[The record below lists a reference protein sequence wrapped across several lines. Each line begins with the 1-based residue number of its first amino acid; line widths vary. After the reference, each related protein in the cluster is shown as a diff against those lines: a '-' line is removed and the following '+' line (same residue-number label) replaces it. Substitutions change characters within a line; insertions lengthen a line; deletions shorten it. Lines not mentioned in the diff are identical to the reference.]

1 MIVVRLIGGL
11 GNQFYQYAA
20 ARRLAQ
26 KLNTELKLDISGFE
40 TYKLHKYALSPF
52 NIRENF
58 ATPDEIASLRH
69 VQEKSFHFDPDI
81 LNLGDNVYLDG
92 YWQTEK
98 YFADIADIIRY
109 EFSVRSSQIGR
120 DMQISQ
126 QIASCQA
133 VSLHIRRGDYVSN
146 PTTNQVHG
154 TCDVDYYRKCVE
166 QLSQTVKNPHLFI
179 FSDDPQ
185 WAVENLKLPYPTTVI
200 DHNGPEKNYE
210 DMRLMSQCSHHI
222 IANSSFSWWA
232 AWLNP
237 RTDKKVFA
245 PRRWFRTNEKNIK
258 DLIPKE
264 WNKVGKPDY
273 SIVMANYNN
282 GRYIAEAIESVLN
295 QGMTNWEL
303 IIVEDCST
311 DDSMD
316 VISRYLHDSR
326 IRLIKH
332 ENNRGY
338 TASLKTG
345 IAHVTSEYFGIFD
358 SDDCLLSRAAESMYI
373 YHKMHPHSGFIYS
386 QFVACHEDLTPR
398 RLGYCDDIPVGQ
410 TNLDANVISHFK
422 SFRLSDYLKTEG
434 YDEDILYAE
443 DKDIAYKMEEV
454 TRPIYMDHN
463 LYYFR
468 ELPDSQGHDPQK
480 KLIGEQSWERAKRN
494 AIKRR
499 QRILEKLL
507 GPGAGSLDKIPV
519 ASSQEPPPEPLIS
532 IVMANYN
539 NQKYLRDAIGSVLNQ
554 TFTKWELIIVE
565 DCSTD
570 DSIKVIEPYLADSRI
585 RMVRHRQNAG
595 YTAAL
600 KTGIANVRSEYF
612 ALLDSDD
619 CLSRDAVEVMYKE
632 HIANPDCGMLY
643 SQLMYCDE
651 GLLPYRIGVNKAVPA
666 GKTAFQCDTISQ
678 LKSFRLADY
687 LKTSGYDEDILYAE
701 DKDIIY
707 KMEEVAKIRFVDKP
721 LYLCRQ
727 LPESQCHS
735 QVTVATGVLSRAKAK
750 INTLKR
756 RCLILENS
764 DNMNYEKLF
773 RQAVKEAKQSSDVA
787 QYFDVLTSAC
797 KNGWLK
803 HLKLPPQVTNAT
815 LDEAVMW
822 IAVNVESRK
831 VLENIEFHGPAK
843 PRVSVYMVTYNN
855 EKYIRRAIESVL
867 DQTHRQLELVI
878 IDDGSTDNTA
888 AIVAS
893 YDDKRIRYFRKPH
906 KNFASGMNHAIIE
919 AIGPYVLGVDSDDY
933 IAPDYIEKMVACAIE
948 NPEADYLY
956 PAGFTLVDRVDKPID
971 RWEYLDFSDN
981 TILPSFLFGKGYS
994 PIPNPGSLKKK
1005 SIFKFGLY
1013 KEMDTVEDFDFL
1025 CKNALKIN
1033 FKRVDESSTYFYR
1046 RLPSG
1051 NTHKFKAR
1059 NELMARTLNDMVS
1072 MYPPEVLCPQLA
1084 QVSNLQLKNQQYLRY
1099 LMTTFNRLSRD
1110 NMVRFPEYYRQYA
1123 DIYKEKLLSLIARP
1137 TKIGDQATAPPDR
1150 NRPVTLFR
1158 QGLDYLKTARPA
1170 QALQC
1175 FDSLGHA
1182 GDKIDN
1188 LPFARAIAL
1197 AQLGKIDQARQ
1208 ACRKQLEINPDH
1220 TDARQFMERI
1230 SGGLKIAN

>member
-20 ARRLAQ
+20 GRRLAH
-26 KLNTELKLDISGFE
+26 KLDTELKLDISGFE

-52 NIRENF
+52 NICENF
-58 ATPDEIASLRH
+58 ATPDEIASLKYVR
-69 VQEKSFHFDPDI
+69 ENSFHFDPDI
-81 LNLGDNVYLDG
+81 LNLDDNVYLDG

-98 YFADIADIIRY
+98 YFADIANIIRY
-109 EFSVRSSQIGR
+109 EFSVRSPLAGMNLQLA
-120 DMQISQ
+120 Q
-126 QIASCQA
+126 QIDSCQA

-146 PTTNQVHG
+146 PVTNQVHG

-166 QLSQTVKNPHLFI
+166 QLTWTVKNPHLFI
-179 FSDDPQ
+179 FSDEPQ

-237 RTDKKVFA
+237 RKEKKVFA
-245 PRRWFRTNEKNIK
+245 PQQWFRSNEKNTK

-264 WNKVGKPDY
+264 WSRVGEPQY
-273 SIVMANYNN
+273 SVVMANYNN

-295 QGMTNWEL
+295 QTMTNWEL

-311 DDSMD
+311 DDSMN

-338 TASLKTG
+338 TAALKTG
-345 IAHVTSEYFGIFD
+345 IANVISKYFGILD
-358 SDDCLLSRAAESMYI
+358 SDDCLLSRAVET
-373 YHKMHPHSGFIYS
+373 MHIFHELHHDSGFVYS

-454 TRPIYMDHN
+454 TRPIYIDHN
-463 LYYFR
+463 LYLFR
-468 ELPDSQGHDPQK
+468 ELPDSQGHDPRK

-499 QRILEKLL
+499 QAVLEKLL
-507 GPGAGSLDKIPV
+507 GPDAGSLNKVPV
-519 ASSQEPPPEPLIS
+519 GSSEEPPTEPLIS

-570 DSIKVIEPYLADSRI
+570 DSIKVIKPYLADKRI
-585 RMVRHRQNAG
+585 RLVRHRQNAG

-600 KTGIANVRSEYF
+600 KTGIANVRSEHF

-632 HIANPDCGMLY
+632 HIAHPDCGMLY
-643 SQLMYCDE
+643 SQLVFCDE
-651 GLLPYRIGVNKAVPA
+651 GLLPYRNGINAAVTA

-707 KMEEVAKIRFVDKP
+707 KMEEVAKIRFVDKS

-727 LPESQCHS
+727 LSDSQCHS
-735 QVTVATGVLSRAKAK
+735 QAKVAAGILSRAKAK
-750 INTLKR
+750 INALQR
-756 RCLILENS
+756 RCLILEKTGNL
-764 DNMNYEKLF
+764 NFEKLF
-773 RQAVKEAKQSSDVA
+773 RQAIKGAKQGRDVA
-787 QYFDVLTSAC
+787 HYFDVITSAC
-797 KNGWLK
+797 ENGWLK
-803 HLKLPPQVTNAT
+803 HLKLPSKVTSAPF
-815 LDEAVMW
+815 DEMVMW

-831 VLENIEFHGPAK
+831 VLKTIEFDGPVK

-867 DQTHRQLELVI
+867 NQTHRKIELI
-878 IDDGSTDNTA
+878 IVDDGSTDNTA

-893 YDDKRIRYFRKPH
+893 YDDKRIRYYRKPH

-933 IAPDYIEKMVACAIE
+933 IAPDYIDKMLECAIR
-948 NPEADYLY
+948 NPDVDYFY
-956 PAGFTLVDRVDKPID
+956 PAGLQLVDCDDKPID
-971 RWEYLDFSDN
+971 RWEYLDFTDSAV
-981 TILPSFLFGKGYS
+981 LPSFLFDNGYS

-1005 SIFKFGLY
+1005 SMFKFGLY
-1013 KEMDTVEDFDFL
+1013 KELDTVEDFDFL
-1025 CKNALKIN
+1025 CKNASRIK
-1033 FKRVDESSTYFYR
+1033 FKRVDDSSTYFYR

-1072 MYPPEVLCPQLA
+1072 MYPPEILCPQLA
-1084 QVSNLQLKNQQYLRY
+1084 QVSNIQLKTQQYLRY
-1099 LMTTFNRLSRD
+1099 LMTTFNRLSRGS
-1110 NMVRFPEYYRQYA
+1110 MVQFPEYYRQYA
-1123 DIYKEKLLSLIARP
+1123 DLYKEKLLGLIARP
-1137 TKIGDQATAPPDR
+1137 AKTGKPATAPSER
-1150 NRPVTLFR
+1150 NRPVTVFK
-1158 QGLDYLKTARPA
+1158 QGLDYLKAAQPA

-1175 FDSLGHA
+1175 FDSLDQA
-1182 GDKIDN
+1182 GEKIDN

-1197 AQLGKIDQARQ
+1197 AQLGKIDHACQ
-1208 ACRKQLEINPDH
+1208 ACRKQLEINPGH
-1220 TDARQFMERI
+1220 TDASQFMDRI
-1230 SGGLKIAN
+1230 SGGMKTAN